1 MKKITTLAVSL
12 LTAAC
17 MSAGALAA
25 DQPLEK
31 VAPFPK
37 AEKGMKRQVIQLPQQ
52 QDESALKVELMI
64 GQTLEVDCN
73 HHRLGGE
80 LESKTLEGWGYDYYV
95 FEKLSGPVST
105 MMACPDGKKEK
116 KFVTA
121 GLGDDAMLR
130 YNSKLPIVIYTPSN
144 VDENIASGA
153 PTRLSAT
160 LSSASKNSAMVI
172 KQRQPAVF
180 VRAFIRARY
189 LPSACRRSAASAR
202 LRHHPPP
209 RLAHISARALHWST
223 PALSQS
229 PPGCHQGEYRRSG

>member
-1 MKKITTLAVSL
+1 MINREKITTLAVSL

-105 MMACPDGKKEK
+105 MMACPDGKKRRN
-116 KFVTA
+116 
-121 GLGDDAMLR
+121 L
-130 YNSKLPIVIYTPSN
+130 SLP
-144 VDENIASGA
+144 ASGMTA
-153 PTRLSAT
+153 CCATTANCRSWYTRR
-160 LSSASKNSAMVI
+160 AM
-172 KQRQPAVF
+172 
-180 VRAFIRARY
+180 
-189 LPSACRRSAASAR
+189 SM
-202 LRHHPPP
+202 
-209 RLAHISARALHWST
+209 
-223 PALSQS
+223 
-229 PPGCHQGEYRRSG
+229 